1 VLAALLKGSAPSA
14 MDALPRTC
22 ERLPAPVTD
31 FYFWAVLFGVT
42 VLTSIISGILGM
54 AGGLLLLI
62 ALLVRLEPLV
72 AIPIHGLVQFV
83 SNGSRAVFLRQH
95 IQWRAVLRFAWP
107 LLPAGAL
114 GVWFARAIPSAAG
127 QIGIGVFVLLSSWVP
142 SALAFGAGHANAERA
157 LPWGGALVGF
167 FSTVVGAT
175 GPLLGPFILALGLG
189 SEGTVATLAACQIF
203 QHGTKVALFGL
214 TGFPLARYLLP
225 MLALSA
231 AAVLGSALGTRLL
244 DRVPQRTF
252 RRVVRVVL
260 SVLALELVLEGGLRL
275 LGYI

>member
-1 VLAALLKGSAPSA
+1 
-14 MDALPRTC
+14 MDALPGTC
-22 ERLPAPVTD
+22 ERSPAPVTD

-42 VLTSIISGILGM
+42 VVTSIISGILGM

-72 AIPIHGLVQFV
+72 AIPIHGLVQLV

-95 IQWRAVLRFAWP
+95 VQWRAVLRFAWP

-114 GVWFARAIPSAAG
+114 GVWFARSIPPAVG

-142 SALAFGAGHANAERA
+142 SALAFGAGPANAERA

-214 TGFPLARYLLP
+214 TGFPISRFLLP

-244 DRVPQRTF
+244 DRVPQSTF

-260 SVLALELVLEGGLRL
+260 SLLALELVLEGSLRL